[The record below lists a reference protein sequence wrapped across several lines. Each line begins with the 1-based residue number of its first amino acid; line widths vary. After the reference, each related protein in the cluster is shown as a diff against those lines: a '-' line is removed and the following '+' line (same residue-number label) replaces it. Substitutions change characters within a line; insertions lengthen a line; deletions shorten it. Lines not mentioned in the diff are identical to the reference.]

1 MFAFGVDWV
10 FGGANRCRAGA
21 GFAVGGGCASCVP
34 GYPSSK
40 ISRVSRFGLEVGNKM
55 RKTVAN
61 LTEALVG
68 FGWRKGVAEAA
79 YRWRQR

>member
-1 MFAFGVDWV
+1 M
-10 FGGANRCRAGA
+10 
-21 GFAVGGGCASCVP
+21 P